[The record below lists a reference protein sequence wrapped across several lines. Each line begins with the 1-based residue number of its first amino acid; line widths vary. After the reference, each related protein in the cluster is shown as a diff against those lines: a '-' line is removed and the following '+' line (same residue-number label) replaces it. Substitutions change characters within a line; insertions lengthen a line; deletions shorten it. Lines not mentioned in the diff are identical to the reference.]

1 MPTGPGHEAAQA
13 IANAKRV
20 LRGRDVRAIALV
32 IVEPSGN
39 VGTIIG
45 GIEDGHA
52 HQLSS
57 GIEILR
63 KRFND
68 LIE

>member
-1 MPTGPGHEAAQA
+1 MPTGPGRDTLAA
-13 IANAKRV
+13 IANAKNV
-20 LRGRDVRAIALV
+20 LRTRDVRAIALV
-32 IVEPSGN
+32 IVEPNGE
-39 VGTIIG
+39 VGTLLG

-63 KRFND
+63 RRFND
-68 LIE
+68 LTG